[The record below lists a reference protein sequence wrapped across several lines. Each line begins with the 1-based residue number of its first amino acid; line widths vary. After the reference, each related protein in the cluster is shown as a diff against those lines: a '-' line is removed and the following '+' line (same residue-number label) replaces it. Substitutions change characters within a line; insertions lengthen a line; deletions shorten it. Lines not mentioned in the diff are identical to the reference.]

1 VVEKRV
7 PILFPLK
14 LHYVPV
20 VSSNVIWRSTSWML
34 STSGMFFAIIGVGL
48 PFLLWLGQLG
58 ASEDMRSFL
67 FFLLVLPIVMLPR
80 ASQWFRTIQYYGLP
94 FSTIKQKREIA
105 APATPLVSLQA
116 STTDSPFCPKPQWE
130 FPRLCRGGSKSL
142 TDTAAPS
149 TKLRIASRQAHEEGF
164 D

>member
-1 VVEKRV
+1 MVEKRV

-34 STSGMFFAIIGVGL
+34 STSVMFFAIIGVGL

-94 FSTIKQKREIA
+94 FSTIKQSVKSQRLPHPWFLYRRPQLILPFALNPNGSSPGSAGEA
-105 APATPLVSLQA
+105 AKV
-116 STTDSPFCPKPQWE
+116 
-130 FPRLCRGGSKSL
+130 
-142 TDTAAPS
+142 
-149 TKLRIASRQAHEEGF
+149 
-164 D
+164 